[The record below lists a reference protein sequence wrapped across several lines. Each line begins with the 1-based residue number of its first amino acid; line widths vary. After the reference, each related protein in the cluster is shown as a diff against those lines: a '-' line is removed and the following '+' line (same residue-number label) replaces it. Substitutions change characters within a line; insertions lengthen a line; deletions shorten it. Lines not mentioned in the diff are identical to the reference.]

1 MAKQFG
7 WAYVVGRHGSGPPGS
22 IQLAGSGVELEHDS
36 NLIWSDEL
44 NALLISGNIVAHNF
58 EIQNQT
64 ETVYH
69 FTTTGSSIFGDT
81 EDDFHRFTGS
91 VGISGDITATNH
103 YGWGGTLDGVPINYA
118 TNFEDNRIITSVSGD
133 TVNAEE
139 NLTFDGALLDVIGD
153 IQALEIDASQFSGSI
168 ALFNSMDAGDAQID
182 QLTDGTL
189 TVETGTIANATH
201 IQSTTLEG
209 LLTSPLQ
216 PNITEVGTLTSL
228 NVANDATINGTL
240 YVKSGE
246 NKIGVNVS
254 DPQATSEI
262 LSTSTQLRL
271 TSQRGIFGLQNLEY
285 TDLHTNVDG
294 NFTITPS
301 SGHTN
306 VAGNLNVSG
315 DLVVTGSL
323 IARMTDFEV
332 SADTL
337 TFGDEATDTITVNA
351 STMTTPNGLVID
363 SDLYISGGMLGVG
376 DFSEGAKFE
385 VEATSNQFKV
395 GTSTEKLSI
404 SVENGSTTLSTQ
416 TTTLD
421 IGNNTNVLGELL
433 VGSNGD
439 IVLDNI
445 GQISSS
451 VSVSSQTGYF
461 TNITSSVITNGNS
474 IINGENIVTPTLD
487 ATTVNSTNLGGT
499 LNTAAQPNVTSLGTL
514 TSLNVANAA
523 NIGGPLAINKS
534 TADRMVEIK
543 DSENPQLRL
552 TNSEFVF
559 GLSQHQYVDLSAT
572 STGDLSLQ
580 PKSGKVI
587 IPQLNLTN
595 VPQGSANS
603 FLSINNNGDVIIAPS
618 VQSGIEVKN
627 RTVVSGSYQVQ
638 PTDYFVGL
646 QATQNLTVTLPDA
659 SNLLNG
665 QIFVIKDE
673 LENADQFTITISAS
687 ANQLVENR
695 SSLTFASPGSAV
707 NIYTDGQSKFF
718 IM

>member
-1 MAKQFG
+1 M
-7 WAYVVGRHGSGPPGS
+7 
-22 IQLAGSGVELEHDS
+22 
-36 NLIWSDEL
+36 
-44 NALLISGNIVAHNF
+44 
-58 EIQNQT
+58 
-64 ETVYH
+64 
-69 FTTTGSSIFGDT
+69 
-81 EDDFHRFTGS
+81 
-91 VGISGDITATNH
+91 
-103 YGWGGTLDGVPINYA
+103 
-118 TNFEDNRIITSVSGD
+118 
-133 TVNAEE
+133 
-139 NLTFDGALLDVIGD
+139 
-153 IQALEIDASQFSGSI
+153 
-168 ALFNSMDAGDAQID
+168 
-182 QLTDGTL
+182 
-189 TVETGTIANATH
+189 
-201 IQSTTLEG
+201 
-209 LLTSPLQ
+209 
-216 PNITEVGTLTSL
+216 
-228 NVANDATINGTL
+228 
-240 YVKSGE
+240 
-246 NKIGVNVS
+246 
-254 DPQATSEI
+254 
-262 LSTSTQLRL
+262 
-271 TSQRGIFGLQNLEY
+271 
-285 TDLHTNVDG
+285 
-294 NFTITPS
+294 
-301 SGHTN
+301 
-306 VAGNLNVSG
+306 
-315 DLVVTGSL
+315 
-323 IARMTDFEV
+323 
-332 SADTL
+332 
-337 TFGDEATDTITVNA
+337 
-351 STMTTPNGLVID
+351 
-363 SDLYISGGMLGVG
+363 G

-385 VEATSNQFKV
+385 VEAPANQFKV

-404 SVENGSTTLSTQ
+404 SVNNGSTTLSTQ
-416 TTTLD
+416 TSTLD
-421 IGNNTNVLGELL
+421 IGNNTNVLGELV

-439 IVLDNI
+439 IVLDNV

-499 LNTAAQPNVTSLGTL
+499 LSTAAQPNVTSLGTL

-543 DSENPQLRL
+543 DSESRQLRL
-552 TNSEFVF
+552 TNTEFVF
-559 GLSQHQYVDLSAT
+559 GLSQHQYADLSAT
-572 STGDLSLQ
+572 SVGDLSLQ

-603 FLSINNNGDVIIAPS
+603 FLSINSNGDVIIAPS

-695 SSLTFASPGSAV
+695 SSLTFVSPGSV
-707 NIYTDGQSKFF
+707 INIYTDGQSKFF